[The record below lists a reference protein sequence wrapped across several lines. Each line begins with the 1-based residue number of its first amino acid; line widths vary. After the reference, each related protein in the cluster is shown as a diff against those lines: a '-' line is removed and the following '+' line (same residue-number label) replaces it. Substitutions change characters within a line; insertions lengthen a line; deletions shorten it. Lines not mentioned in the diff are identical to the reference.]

1 MRKSGALLA
10 LALLLLV
17 AAMHFKGALL
27 AIPELRAAPAPTQ
40 FDTVRALERLER
52 ILGDQR
58 PHPVDTAANDAVRER
73 LIAEM
78 RAVGLDPQV
87 TDHVACY
94 GSKRSRNIGCARVRN
109 VHATIGPDTGNHLLI
124 ASHYDS
130 TPAGPGAADDG
141 IGMASSLEVAHHL
154 AGRQLARPVTFLF
167 TDGEEA
173 GLLGARA
180 FLDRDPLAKRVD
192 SLINMEARGV
202 TGPAIMFETSDPN
215 GAAIAHFARS
225 VDRPVA
231 NSLNADFAKLI
242 PNSTDVEVLK
252 AADWTILNFAII
264 GNETRYHTP
273 GDTLA
278 SLDRRSVQ
286 HMGEQALALARDMAA
301 GRAEAGGTKAY
312 ADILGRSLL
321 VVPLWAALAGLGLL
335 AVSFLFLAW
344 RRRQGLPRALATV
357 FAAVCASAL
366 LAFLTQTVIALIRA
380 GSFWRGHP
388 PVVSLAIAVSALS
401 ACLVALA
408 WIGRRSDQRR
418 LRAAFWLI
426 FLLLGAGLSLVA
438 PGGAIFFLVPPLV
451 VLAGA
456 VAEQRWRGSERVGG
470 WIAFL
475 LVFLSW
481 APLLHLAEALLGH
494 GAAWMFAPIAAL
506 ILLPALI
513 ELKPLID
520 AVRRS
525 LVFAL
530 AAAAFLAAWAAV
542 GLAPAYS
549 ADRKQAFT
557 IEYLWDADSGKAQWL
572 VSNDGAPLPAGFGAF
587 RKGVKVPY
595 STRERWAAPAKG
607 AAAAPTI
614 ERIGERRTDKGRLV
628 SIRLNSGGAD
638 SVFLR
643 APANASLLAASM
655 GGSARRFGKGTEKS
669 PYFLRCQGRSCDGM
683 RVDILVEG
691 KKPVPFMLGG
701 VTSGLPADGARLTAA
716 RPANANPQYGT
727 DAAIGIRRIRL

>member
-1 MRKSGALLA
+1 MRKPGALLA

-27 AIPELRAAPAPTQ
+27 AIPDLRAASAPTQ
-40 FDTVRALERLER
+40 FDTNRALARLAR
-52 ILGDQR
+52 ILGDER

-73 LIAEM
+73 LLAEM

-109 VHATIGPDTGNHLLI
+109 VHATIGPDQGDHLLV

-141 IGMASSLEVAHHL
+141 IGMASSLEIARHL
-154 AGRQLARPVTFLF
+154 AGRQLARPVIFLF

-202 TGPAIMFETSDPN
+202 AGPAIMFETSSPN

-278 SLDRRSVQ
+278 SLDHRSVQ
-286 HMGEQALALARDMAA
+286 HMGDQALALAHDMAA

-312 ADILGRSLL
+312 ADILGRSL
-321 VVPLWAALAGLGLL
+321 VVMPLWATLAVLGLL
-335 AVSFLFLAW
+335 SASFLFLAW
-344 RRRQGLPRALATV
+344 RRRRGLPRALAAV
-357 FAAVCASAL
+357 FTAVAASAL
-366 LAFLTQTVIALIRA
+366 LAFLAQALIALVRA
-380 GSFWRGHP
+380 GSFWRGYP
-388 PVVSLAIAVSALS
+388 SVISLAIAVSAVA
-401 ACLVALA
+401 ACLIALA
-408 WIGRRSDQRR
+408 WIGRRTDPRR
-418 LRAAFWLI
+418 LRTAFWLI
-426 FLLLGAGLSLVA
+426 FLLVGAGLSFIA
-438 PGGAIFFLVPPLV
+438 PGGAIFFLLPPLV
-451 VLAGA
+451 MLAGA
-456 VAEQRWRGSERVGG
+456 PAGQRWTGAERAAG
-470 WIAFL
+470 WIAFVL
-475 LVFLSW
+475 TFLSW

-494 GAAWMFAPIAAL
+494 GAAWIFAPIAAL

-513 ELKPLID
+513 ELKPMID
-520 AVRRS
+520 AVRRG
-525 LVFAL
+525 LIFAI
-530 AAAAFLAAWAAV
+530 AAAAFLAAWVAV

-549 ADRKQAFT
+549 AERKQAFT

-572 VSNDGAPLPAGFGAF
+572 VSNDGASLPSAFGEF
-587 RKGVKVPY
+587 RKGAKVPY
-595 STRERWAAPAKG
+595 STRKRWAAPAEG
-607 AAAAPTI
+607 SAAAPTI
-614 ERIGERRTDKGRLV
+614 ERLGERRTDKGRIV

-643 APANASLLAASM
+643 AAPDAELIAASM
-655 GGSARRFGKGTEKS
+655 GGSVQRFGKGTEKS
-669 PYFLRCQGRSCDGM
+669 SYFLRCQGRSCDGM
-683 RVDILVEG
+683 RVDILIGGEKRVDF
-691 KKPVPFMLGG
+691 VLGG
-701 VTSGLPADGARLTAA
+701 VTAGLPAVGARLTAA

-727 DAAIGIRRIRL
+727 DATIGIRRVRL